1 MYWLIYIQLP
11 ALYSDTSVYVCTYI
25 AVMGIVSVRLGTFF
39 SILLCVLQLL
49 LLQLHVLY
57 KRGWCCGKL
66 ETSPGCILFKF
77 CFYIIVNLH
86 VWSSMLSE
94 VSFLYPFEFNTFTWW
109 PYCLYETSQDMY
121 KKAAEFWA
129 ELRVELLSASAF
141 LNDKPNTSQLWRLYW
156 ASHQVLI
163 FKWCLKTQS
172 LFWCVTCPDT
182 KHVLGSVAF
191 L

>member
-1 MYWLIYIQLP
+1 MYFSSFYFNFMYCKKGLMLWKTRDISWLH
-11 ALYSDTSVYVCTYI
+11 TV
-25 AVMGIVSVRLGTFF
+25 
-39 SILLCVLQLL
+39 QLL
-49 LLQLHVLY
+49 
-57 KRGWCCGKL
+57 
-66 ETSPGCILFKF
+66 
-77 CFYIIVNLH
+77 
-86 VWSSMLSE
+86 
-94 VSFLYPFEFNTFTWW
+94 FLYNCKFVTCMIIYTFTWW

-172 LFWCVTCPDT
+172 LFWCVTCPYT
-182 KHVLGSVAF
+182 KYVLGSVAF